1 MLTRVVSDPV
11 WTGSDKVF
19 LSSVIVF
26 PYDEMT
32 EIIHKPFFMFVN
44 AGSDPDHES
53 LCLIFITY
61 SEWKFSKNLNFSV

>member
-32 EIIHKPFFMFVN
+32 EIIHKLFFHVCKRRIRS
-44 AGSDPDHES
+44 GSRIIMSHIYN
-53 LCLIFITY
+53 IF
-61 SEWKFSKNLNFSV
+61 